1 MLNAPGIK
9 WFLFGLLLLGFFLS
23 SEGSRSYWK
32 RKRHL
37 KHLEQKLVELK
48 AFNENMVLEV
58 ERLKS
63 DPRAIERIARSELGL
78 LKPGEIE
85 YRFVVGRST
94 GETP

>member
-1 MLNAPGIK
+1 MRKAWILV
-9 WFLFGLLLLGFFLS
+9 GLVLVGAFLS

-37 KHLEQKLVELK
+37 KHLEQKLSELK
-48 AFNENMVLEV
+48 ISNDNLSREI
-58 ERLKS
+58 ERLQS

-85 YRFVVGRST
+85 YRFTAPGKA
-94 GETP
+94 EKKP

>member
-1 MLNAPGIK
+1 MRTAWIVL
-9 WFLFGLLLLGFFLS
+9 GLLLAVAFLS

-37 KHLEQKLVELK
+37 KHLEQKLSELK
-48 AFNENMVLEV
+48 ASNESLGREV

-94 GETP
+94 GKTP

>member
-1 MLNAPGIK
+1 MRAVWIL
-9 WFLFGLLLLGFFLS
+9 LGLLLAGAFLS
-23 SEGSRSYWK
+23 SEGSRSFWK

-37 KHLEQKLVELK
+37 KHLEQKLSELK
-48 AFNENMVLEV
+48 IENDNLAQEI

-85 YRFVVGRST
+85 YRFLTTPST
-94 GETP
+94 EKTP